1 MPKST
6 TAKGTAARASRSTL
20 ALNLSIITCISSG
33 QPPYKVKSAG
43 TKWGIPPH
51 SSEDSTPTPTTVAS
65 MTEEQPAELKVKIS
79 RMESVEKNIPDKV
92 GDELHPK
99 AASEGDASA
108 SAAKPMSEGRKTLR
122 KAKTMPLRATERG
135 SGQSQFEVCEQG
147 CEITTTCECDSDD
160 GWIHDEGFEEWA
172 AKEFEARA
180 AEAGMSTDDWIANE
194 YGNDGWYPDELE
206 QGAFDGM
213 SKDDADA
220 KSERIS
226 RCHLT
231 DDSPVHLRSG
241 SDLPFVWAVNMLA

>member
-6 TAKGTAARASRSTL
+6 TAKGTAAR
-20 ALNLSIITCISSG
+20 
-33 QPPYKVKSAG
+33 PPYKVKSAG

-51 SSEDSTPTPTTVAS
+51 SSEDSTPAPTTVAS
-65 MTEEQPAELKVKIS
+65 MTEEQPAELKIS
-79 RMESVEKNIPDKV
+79 RMKSVENNIPDKV

-108 SAAKPMSEGRKTLR
+108 SAAKPMSEGKKTLR
-122 KAKTMPLRATERG
+122 KAKTMPARATERG
-135 SGQSQFEVCEQG
+135 SGQSQLEVCEQG

-172 AKEFEARA
+172 AKVAEARA

-194 YGNDGWYPDELE
+194 YGNDAWYPDGLE

-220 KSERIS
+220 KMAQIF
-226 RCHLT
+226 
-231 DDSPVHLRSG
+231 RSCG
-241 SDLPFVWAVNMLA
+241 Q